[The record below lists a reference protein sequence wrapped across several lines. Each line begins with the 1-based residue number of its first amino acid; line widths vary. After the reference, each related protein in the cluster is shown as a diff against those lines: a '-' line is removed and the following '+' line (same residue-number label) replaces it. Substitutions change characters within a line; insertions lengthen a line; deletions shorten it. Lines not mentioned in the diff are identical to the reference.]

1 MFEESPNISRIMLLR
16 YAYNSNR
23 SMFGVVPMRRQ
34 ALKVR
39 LYPSDKQIQVLAQ
52 HFGCA
57 RWWWNYGLNQ
67 CIETYKAT
75 GKGLSQSGL
84 NSMLPKLKK
93 DKETEWLSECYS
105 QVLQSV
111 SLNLSRAYQNFF
123 EGRAKYP
130 RFKSYHHRQSIQY
143 PQKVKQVNGCLKFP
157 GKVGIVKAK
166 IHRPLD
172 GTIKT
177 VTVSK
182 CPSGKYYA
190 SVLMEYDGDNPTPT
204 DSLHKSGNPPMQLS
218 STTDGK
224 VVGIDLG
231 IKDFAITYD
240 GDKTSKYAN
249 PKHLYKYQKRLAVK
263 QRIAARKEKGSNR
276 KNKANKITARVYE
289 QISNVRQDYLH
300 KLSRKIVDNN
310 QVVVVEN
317 LNVKGMVRN
326 HKLAKA
332 ISDTS
337 WGTFVNFLD
346 YKLEKE
352 GKVLIEINRWFPS
365 SKLCSNCH
373 YQIRDLP
380 LEIRAWTC
388 PNCGTHHDRDG
399 NAAQNIRAEGLRL
412 LSSSGM
418 GEANASGE
426 DVRPIRGRKSK
437 MRQSSVK
444 LEANTH
450 PLGECG

>member
-1 MFEESPNISRIMLLR
+1 
-16 YAYNSNR
+16 
-23 SMFGVVPMRRQ
+23 MRRQ
-34 ALKVR
+34 AVKVR
-39 LYPSDKQIQVLAQ
+39 IYPTGEQVQVLAR

-57 RWWWNYGLNQ
+57 RWWWNHGLNQ

-84 NSMLPKLKK
+84 NSLLPALKK
-93 DKETEWLSECYS
+93 EKETEWLGECYS

-130 RFKSYHHRQSIQY
+130 RFKSKHHHQSIQY
-143 PQKVKQVNGCLKFP
+143 PQKVKQIDQSLKFP
-157 GKVGIVKAK
+157 GKLGMVKAK

-190 SVLMEYDGDNPTPT
+190 SVLMEYEGDYPATN
-204 DSLHKSGNPPMQLS
+204 S
-218 STTDGK
+218 DGK
-224 VVGIDLG
+224 VIGIDLG
-231 IKDFAITYD
+231 IKDFAITFD
-240 GDKTSKYAN
+240 GEKISKYPN
-249 PKHLYKYQKRLAVK
+249 PKHLAKYEKKLRLK
-263 QRIAARKEKGSNR
+263 QRIAARKNKGSNR
-276 KNKANKITARVYE
+276 RRKANKIVARVYE
-289 QISNVRQDYLH
+289 QVSNVRQDYLH

-317 LNVKGMVRN
+317 LFILGMVRN
-326 HKLAKA
+326 HKLAHA
-332 ISDTS
+332 ISDTG
-337 WGTFVNFLD
+337 WRTFVNFLS
-346 YKLEKE
+346 YKLERFG
-352 GKVLIEINRWFPS
+352 GKLVEINRWFPS

-373 YQIRDLP
+373 YQISALP
-380 LEIRAWTC
+380 LDVRTWTC
-388 PNCGTHHDRDG
+388 PSCSTHHERDG
-399 NAAQNIRAEGLRL
+399 NAAMNIRAEGIRMLAL
-412 LSSSGM
+412 SAVEMLSSSGT

-444 LEANTH
+444 LEAHTV
-450 PLGECG
+450 PSG